1 MNGKHN
7 IAPRRIGSRRRGFT
21 LAEVML
27 SLVVFAMM
35 ALMFGAVFPMSV
47 RGAQYSGNYTQAV
60 GLAQHKLDQLRAAGY
75 TQLFAPTG
83 STGLI
88 SRNLINAVN
97 PDDTPQLRSYDFT
110 TSDALVS
117 DGVTRGYYPLGSRGT
132 VTVAPYT
139 SGGVPAGSL
148 AWVTVTISWT
158 GGGVSNGSVSV
169 SALVAKA
176 AP

>member
-1 MNGKHN
+1 M
-7 IAPRRIGSRRRGFT
+7 RSRRGGFAPQSGFT

-27 SLVVFAMM
+27 ALVILAMM
-35 ALMFGAVFPMSV
+35 TIMFGAVFPMAV
-47 RGAQYSGNYTQAV
+47 RGAQYSGNYTQAAS
-60 GLAQHKLDQLRAAGY
+60 LAQHKLDQLRGAGY
-75 TQLFAPTG
+75 TQLFIPTG

-97 PDDTPQLRSYDFT
+97 PDDTAQVRSYDFT

-132 VTVAPYT
+132 ITVAPYT
-139 SGGVPAGSL
+139 SGGVPAGAL

-158 GGGVSNGSVSV
+158 GGGVSSGSVQV
-169 SALVAKA
+169 SALIAKA
-176 AP
+176 AS